1 MRVVFSL
8 PEKGRHLMFSTDVAI
23 PQHLAYV
30 EWYTPF
36 SDAPERH
43 HLLYKISPLRDKE
56 GGHICSV
63 IPLENI
69 RRSVHLFPKFGSS
82 VPQAW
87 TSSSILDVCR
97 TFYVNSFTD
106 RHLYRIIH

>member
-1 MRVVFSL
+1 
-8 PEKGRHLMFSTDVAI
+8 MFSTDVAI